1 MAEYEPEVS
10 SSCTRLSHAAV
21 ACIGRLVSLSGCRL
35 LSHKRLMFFSLYV
48 KIFES
53 VHIIFDA

>member
-10 SSCTRLSHAAV
+10 GSCTRLSHAAV

-35 LSHKRLMFFSLYV
+35 LSPKRLMFFSLYV